1 MEDDSELQNVP
12 PEASKR
18 ATSPEE
24 TPPAKKVRLSLSGK
38 DFRKL
43 LQTGQTVQALQGFS
57 KYVEDSKQDF
67 IKGYLDAGGSAL
79 EILQLVEGES
89 EVSPVLVFD
98 VVNTILLQ
106 IGSKLPQFQSAAFD
120 CCRYLLNT
128 YVSLINKML
137 GLSSNTRERVV
148 ALKLLTTIVTFSVVL
163 AKDILLHVNF
173 NPTNIELL
181 SRVSEG
187 KTEVRS
193 AFIHFL
199 TAFLIDGHFP
209 VLSVLLDKKGFMT
222 SIVHGLLYDK
232 VDVVVLVLTAMKN
245 HILENSFV
253 SKTVKMKT
261 FSTPVVRDIVNLYN
275 WKGPAGLI
283 EKKRNHSIIV
293 DDIDKSKVSEAV
305 HSFLLVLCTS
315 HKHGVIFKDPLVGL
329 GRRQNSLMHT
339 VLESL
344 ERPWEHSYAGELV
357 IKICKACPDLLRSMW
372 SNLKE
377 FLEPRMTV
385 KWLNAMKFAKTL
397 LDELQ
402 PDCIEPIVNNLN
414 VHQIGQI
421 VTILAA
427 PLQLL
432 KTVIPQER
440 TFERASVKYHVMC
453 LCLKMA
459 KSLENYL
466 NRSKAWNIDQEVLKI
481 LLSNYIQRN
490 FPDVELILNDWDQ
503 KDDDLSL
510 CDYLDTA
517 LDLLQTY
524 KSLAPKILND
534 FSLTFDL
541 KQFLTKCET
550 LENSQRLQVKA
561 VKFFLDLEPA
571 LFRPKTDLFE
581 TILLLSFEFYYDS
594 RDPIVLEMLT
604 RVLQSTGLFDGYLF
618 EIDFW
623 IDGVLNLKSYDE
635 DVAKFLCSL
644 IRKIDED
651 SGEFNRKLFELQ
663 GANFSPLLL
672 GIDGVS
678 KSMKNYLNFVILNLF
693 HLQVDDASAF
703 VVIVSN
709 FDFLSSDLLE
719 YMNNWSNLVVTDLP
733 KCKGKI
739 LEEFHKFSSDF
750 LNQDL
755 EKNFNCDLYPNF
767 KLNLLQCVIF
777 YITNLIKADVL
788 KENQIKNTVKF
799 ISGFISDD
807 TFDERYVKTILGNSL
822 LLHNLT
828 LFDSNNFSTQLILNV
843 IKSAKNANI
852 DDYLT
857 HFRRKIVSTISK
869 IFRKSDKYENA
880 TLSME
885 VIETVSLSSEQCRK
899 LLEKFA
905 ISVEIKRFF
914 PVACYCLDRMSE
926 NDSNSQPLSNE
937 TVQKLTQILQILLEE
952 QVTNSHSLSLSL
964 LNYLKVF
971 PHNLEGVESKL
982 FDSLVSTTE
991 FNKDNLSLCE
1001 FLLDRKPEIFSNFE
1015 NNLDVICS
1023 KRSFILFLLD
1033 VVVQKC
1039 DNALL
1044 EKIFN
1049 KCESYII
1056 KALQKPHKAG
1066 QHFQNHYRSVGIL
1079 IERFM
1084 KPDGASQIQKF
1095 ETCELFHFYLLK
1107 KRYDKVDRNEKVLG
1121 NIIMTLIH
1129 LLMSLLKQKSGSKSV
1144 ENLTE
1149 IGELFNEFLSEIPK
1163 EKFDMTSLSS
1173 NETFKM
1179 FCKLCLKYG
1188 LTGDLVLVKILSQLV
1203 QLCTVE
1209 DEGKLILEMLLSH
1222 SHFLDVILS
1231 DSHDE
1236 IANLWLILCE
1246 KWPLFMERSHIPVLL
1261 SAYKA
1266 TNSDKTILHLLK
1278 MYEARAEQTQFFD
1291 FKPFLWGRA
1300 AASHYSVRSDIQKV
1314 LWRQPKTADILNN
1327 LHVGTIIATINN
1339 PQGRNSYDLDYF
1351 LPLFI
1356 HILSPENP
1364 VATYRFTRTGAL
1376 ALALTGLR
1384 GDKAQR
1390 LATCHILQRF
1400 YFHLEAKQTGKDNL
1414 LWLRF
1419 IEAIC
1424 KGIVVLEDFKI
1435 NNFVGIFLSRTALVL
1450 AQPTD
1455 VMYVPL
1461 TQYLSAKDSLD
1472 FSGIPELYTFLH
1484 SPHVDSREHK
1494 TFILEVLRDG
1504 LRDDK
1509 DFITLLRTMGF
1520 KLISEL
1526 CSSSVCDTQTRLLV
1540 LEVFEVCCEAASGVK
1555 ILCGSLA
1562 FLSQIFTLVLRNC
1575 EDGGV
1580 LVKLLKILL
1589 KIVEKSQDRYK
1600 NFVVYLNLVMIFG
1613 DEKLF
1618 KCLVES
1624 KGSDVFYHVLNV
1636 IVNRFPDF
1644 FVKEH
1649 YDIILEKT
1657 NDKFCKYL
1665 DAFGCR
1671 YVRESDCSNP
1681 ANPNYLRLVFFNK
1694 LKNKERNQQ
1703 DTSSSR
1709 DVSRLLYAFRC
1720 CWCSVMDVKMAR
1732 EEVQVP
1738 LRDKP
1743 LKQLNRIAKRPKL
1756 DVEFQDLKYSIRDSN
1771 AKGGWRTILNSVNG
1785 KFRCGEFTAILG
1797 PSGAGKSSLLNIL
1810 AGCVTGGVKGSIKI
1824 NDRPRDMKIFNKLSS
1839 YIMQEDCIQPRL
1851 TVKEAMIYA
1860 ACLKLGAHIE
1870 YRDKLAVIH
1879 EVIDLLGLEKCVD
1892 TLSEH
1897 LSGGQRKRLSVALEL
1912 VNNPP
1917 VIFLDEPTTG
1927 LDNFAINQCIH
1938 LLKKISQLDRTVV
1951 CTIHQPPAS
1960 IFQYF
1965 DQVYIVANGYCV
1977 YNGAPNQL
1985 VPFFNVVGHSCPS
1998 NNTPADYMIE
2008 LIHSQPTLIQ
2018 SFQAAIQN
2026 GKINMKER
2034 YQSDKPAKEYTNDG
2048 VYNDTTEVVIQKS
2061 DIDFATSFN
2070 VQFSILLSRMFLQMR
2085 RNRLGLYIQFFH
2097 HLLSGLIVGGI
2108 FYGIGNDAAQT
2119 IAIFK
2124 YCVCIN
2130 VFFMYTH
2137 VMMPVLLFPLEVSLM
2152 KREYFNRWYGLKA
2165 YYAAMTVVTLPP
2177 LIILGMMFST
2187 IVYFMSHQP
2196 LETDR
2201 FLGFTLT
2208 GLAVA
2213 LTSQGLGY
2221 CIGSIFSIT
2230 NGSVVGPSVLAPLLA
2245 LAVYGMGY
2253 RASIEPFYKVLMTLT
2268 YIRNGVV
2275 GICNSLFYERPPLTC
2290 GEEEIYCHYAR
2301 PDILMGDMAIP
2312 LMHYRYQLGIICIFM
2327 IVFRIVGY
2335 FSLKCRLN
2343 NDLATKIMFY
2353 AKKIIKH
2360 KY

>member
-755 EKNFNCDLYPNF
+755 EKNFNCDF
-767 KLNLLQCVIF
+767 
-777 YITNLIKADVL
+777 
-788 KENQIKNTVKF
+788 
-799 ISGFISDD
+799 
-807 TFDERYVKTILGNSL
+807 
-822 LLHNLT
+822 
-828 LFDSNNFSTQLILNV
+828 
-843 IKSAKNANI
+843 
-852 DDYLT
+852 
-857 HFRRKIVSTISK
+857 
-869 IFRKSDKYENA
+869 DKYENA

-1624 KGSDVFYHVLNV
+1624 K
-1636 IVNRFPDF
+1636 
-1644 FVKEH
+1644 
-1649 YDIILEKT
+1649 
-1657 NDKFCKYL
+1657 
-1665 DAFGCR
+1665 
-1671 YVRESDCSNP
+1671 
-1681 ANPNYLRLVFFNK
+1681 
-1694 LKNKERNQQ
+1694 
-1703 DTSSSR
+1703 
-1709 DVSRLLYAFRC
+1709 
-1720 CWCSVMDVKMAR
+1720 VMDVKMAR